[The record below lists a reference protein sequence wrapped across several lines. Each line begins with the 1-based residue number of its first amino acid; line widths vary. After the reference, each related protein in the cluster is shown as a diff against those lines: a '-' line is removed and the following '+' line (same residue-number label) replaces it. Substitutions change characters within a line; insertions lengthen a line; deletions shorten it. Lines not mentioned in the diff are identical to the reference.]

1 MSSMSVNAIPYPKA
15 LVTKLGTQLIAK
27 DLPEKI
33 VELNELLDSS
43 MFKEVQQEQGTPVL
57 PSAGKVEGQGDGCT
71 HDQHLRKLARP
82 VPCEKA
88 VCEMMEVVK
97 PILRTLI
104 ANANL
109 FNLWVSSMIPER
121 VSGDSLGVS
130 IQKHVQEEI
139 VKVQSEADAYFEKFL
154 KYFDTR
160 AKAARIAS
168 EYPHVEEC
176 GKLVVEIDQINILYL
191 QNIVREVRNFYSLLH
206 DLGTKNWDKLQNG
219 QSSNTNGY
227 H

>member
-1 MSSMSVNAIPYPKA
+1 MSSMSENAITYPKA
-15 LVTKLGTQLIAK
+15 LVAKLGTQLIAK
-27 DLPEKI
+27 DLPKEI
-33 VELNELLDSS
+33 VELNELLDSP
-43 MFKEVQQEQGTPVL
+43 MFKEVEQEQGTPVL
-57 PSAGKVEGQGDGCT
+57 PSAG
-71 HDQHLRKLARP
+71 
-82 VPCEKA
+82 KA

-109 FNLWVSSMIPER
+109 FNLWVSSMIPEG

-130 IQKHVQEEI
+130 IQKHLQEEI
-139 VKVQSEADAYFEKFL
+139 VKVQSEADAYFETFP
-154 KYFDTR
+154 KYFETR

-176 GKLVVEIDQINILYL
+176 GQLVVEMDQINILFL

-206 DLGTKNWDKLQNG
+206 DFGTKNWDKLQSG